1 MHANANTCKDYR
13 FNVPL
18 ICSDV
23 YWRCRFQSPTDL
35 LFRFVSSEPPAM
47 CAHWWLITQHMKES
61 GDALWHPR
69 IAEQPAGNWSLLVR
83 PLRAGGLDA
92 SCLALF
98 CEISQVSAAFSLCR
112 QDCGGAKVASIS
124 SFCPF
129 KTHTHT
135 NYKMQVYIGLYRVY
149 VWT

>member
-83 PLRAGGLDA
+83 PLRAGGSGCIMPRSLLWDLTGIG
-92 SCLALF
+92 CFLA
-98 CEISQVSAAFSLCR
+98 VSSGLWGC
-112 QDCGGAKVASIS
+112 KSSIHQQLL
-124 SFCPF
+124 SFQN
-129 KTHTHT
+129 THA
-135 NYKMQVYIGLYRVY
+135 YKLQNAGIH
-149 VWT
+149 WSI